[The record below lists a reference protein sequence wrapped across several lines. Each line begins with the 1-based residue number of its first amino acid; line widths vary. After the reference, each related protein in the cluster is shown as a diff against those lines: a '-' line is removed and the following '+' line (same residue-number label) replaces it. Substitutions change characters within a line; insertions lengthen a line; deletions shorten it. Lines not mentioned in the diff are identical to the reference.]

1 MDRWRHRKL
10 PAGAEVYEFEP
21 LTFTMAPSGVYAGKE
36 RKEELVSEPE
46 SVSAARDEVAVS
58 TGRIAKKVF
67 DERKKP

>member
-1 MDRWRHRKL
+1 
-10 PAGAEVYEFEP
+10 
-21 LTFTMAPSGVYAGKE
+21 MAPSGVYAGKE